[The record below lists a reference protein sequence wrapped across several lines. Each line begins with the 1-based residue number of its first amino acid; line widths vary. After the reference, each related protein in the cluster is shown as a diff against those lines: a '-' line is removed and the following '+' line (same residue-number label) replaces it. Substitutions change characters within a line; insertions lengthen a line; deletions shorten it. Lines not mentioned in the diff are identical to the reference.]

1 MDIQQKG
8 NSILITEVDEKPIK
22 IPSQM
27 YPLTGQLC
35 VVRHGNT
42 EPFPDGEET
51 ERIREVFDSITPGLG
66 TCYTNTRNLID
77 ALAEIGVKATP
88 YVGWVFIGGDSL
100 PVHHCFASIGNHVLD
115 LTVRP
120 ELFIPQGETNFEDI
134 EQAREAIAQRFV
146 SLEETPN
153 SQKATFGQLSQYS
166 MCFVSQCKPEEG
178 LKQYQK
184 LIKAYPKHPC
194 YRNITEKRMSRTQ
207 EVIFEKMRKSD

>member
-8 NSILITEVDEKPIK
+8 NGIIITEVGEKPIK

-27 YPLTGQLC
+27 YPLTGQFC
-35 VVRHGNT
+35 VIRHGNT
-42 EPFPDGEET
+42 EPFPEGEET
-51 ERIREVFDSITPGLG
+51 ERIREVFDSITPGVG

-77 ALAEIGVKATP
+77 ALSEIGVKATP
-88 YVGWVFIGGDSL
+88 YVGWVFIGDSL

-120 ELFIPQGETNFEDI
+120 ELFVPQEEGNLEDI

-146 SLEETPN
+146 SLKDTPN

-166 MCFVSQCKPEEG
+166 MCFVSPCKPEEG
-178 LKQYQK
+178 LRRYQK
-184 LIKAYPKHPC
+184 LMKSYPKHPC
-194 YRNITEKRMSRTQ
+194 YRNITENKMSRTQ